1 MKDIKVKE
9 LMNKK
14 IDMELEIIKTVN
26 EIIQRFQDET
36 GIGVKNID
44 LVLTPR
50 NINSYMVT
58 NSVALLDLDSLLE
71 FEFLDE
77 NKNEEHA
84 DLYSCF
90 LEMMKKPRQLLLFK
104 DWK

>member
-58 NSVALLDLDSLLE
+58 NSVALLDLDSSLE

-90 LEMMKKPRQLLLFK
+90 LKMMKKPRQLLLFK